1 MLKNLNVDFKSF
13 MEVIDKC
20 EGNVYVITKDH
31 DQINLKSK
39 LSQLI
44 GIATLISD
52 GRVKVETITF
62 DKLEDEGRMF
72 RFLLYGTV

>member
-1 MLKNLNVDFKSF
+1 MLRNLSVDFKAF

-20 EGNVYVITKDH
+20 EGNVYVITQDH

-44 GIATLISD
+44 GIASFIAD
-52 GRVKVETITF
+52 GRVKIETITF

-72 RFLLYGTV
+72 RFLLYGAT